1 MASGIPD
8 PVRQL
13 IAQHIE
19 SVEQLEVLL
28 HLRANA
34 DRTWTADEVAQ
45 NLHIQPDSAER
56 RLDDLRARGFF
67 AVEENRYR
75 YSPAQ
80 PAMDALV
87 GGLAQVYS
95 THRVSVI
102 SLIFSKPTDTIQ
114 TFADA
119 FRFRPREED

>member
-1 MASGIPD
+1 MASGIPY

-28 HLRANA
+28 HLRANS
-34 DRTWTADEVAQ
+34 DRGWTADEIAQ
-45 NLHIQPDSAER
+45 TLHIQPDSAGR
-56 RLDDLRARGFF
+56 RLDDLCGRGFC
-67 AVEENRYR
+67 AVEGDRYR
-75 YSPAQ
+75 YSPAV
-80 PAMDALV
+80 PAVDAVV
-87 GGLAQVYS
+87 GGLAQVYA

-119 FRFRPREED
+119 FRIRRDED